1 MLDFKLTGRRFS
13 TTRNTYN
20 DEFDESAYM
29 QMMLDSQSLPSRE
42 IAESETNRLMRH
54 CADWGMGVHSGIRST
69 LASKRL
75 GSYENPTMRRI
86 CLIFIPWQRHLYIE
100 FEILG
105 TVLSRNCNNP
115 RILQMR
121 LFCRLLFATKKTC
134 FFLQVSQIVPSSS

>member
-1 MLDFKLTGRRFS
+1 MPKSKLKGRRFS
-13 TTRNTYN
+13 NTRNTH
-20 DEFDESAYM
+20 EIEHDESVCAA
-29 QMMLDSQSLPSRE
+29 DVAFEFPSRE
-42 IAESETNRLMRH
+42 NAESETNRLMRH
-54 CADWGMGVHSGIRST
+54 RADWGMGVHSGIRST